1 MECLLAILRLAAEYL
16 RYAARIQPGPR
27 KASTSTLGSAH
38 VRTYQAAVRLLKC
51 PRFGNR
57 CCGSARFWWQLPP
70 CALVTLRHAV
80 NAVQFVLLPGGLP
93 S

>member
-1 MECLLAILRLAAEYL
+1 MECLLAILPSPRNTYDTLEFSL
-16 RYAARIQPGPR
+16 VPGRQARP
-27 KASTSTLGSAH
+27 LGSAH

-80 NAVQFVLLPGGLP
+80 NAYIKK
-93 S
+93 